1 MERGE
6 DVAIVAVVA
15 VVERIVVPVLG
26 LVRGLPTRIVIDRL
40 AAPRLA
46 VVVSIIVGAVEATM
60 MIVVAAAV
68 AVIVA
73 VPHWRRSRRA
83 SFPPRRLRR

>member
-60 MIVVAAAV
+60 MIVAAAV

-73 VPHWRRSRRA
+73 VPHWRRSRRV